1 MSRFSPHS
9 SFLGRAAAALLL
21 AGSLS
26 ACGDDLEL
34 PPDETENPDPQ
45 EPGNPDENQPTDG
58 SHVKHVANDDGS
70 YTTTVNATSSADWI
84 GLDLDKGAQVSAS
97 DDTVWDLAF
106 NRFNV
111 RTRGGVS
118 GTGNVAVA
126 VLTETDFAAVTQAPA
141 DGYVADS
148 EDGPDR
154 GEDPDSAFQQGDG
167 WYAYDMTTH
176 ALTARRNVYVVR
188 SDAGDYFKVA
198 MQSYYDDAGT
208 PGMLSFRWAKVPGPA
223 SSGSAVT
230 QPSLY

>member
-1 MSRFSPHS
+1 MSRFPFHS
-9 SFLGRAAAALLL
+9 SFLGRAAATLLL

-45 EPGNPDENQPTDG
+45 AGTHMA
-58 SHVKHVANDDGS
+58 HVDNGDGS
-70 YTTTVNATSSADWI
+70 YTTTVNATSSAEWI
-84 GLDLDKGAQVSAS
+84 GLDLDEGAQVSATE
-97 DDTVWDLAF
+97 DAVWDLAF
-106 NRFNV
+106 MRFNV

-118 GTGNVAVA
+118 GTGDVAVA
-126 VLTETDFAAVTQAPA
+126 VLTETDFEQVTQAPA
-141 DGYVADS
+141 DGYVADA

-154 GEDPDSAFQQGDG
+154 GEDPDSAFQMGDG

-223 SSGSAVT
+223 SGGSAVA
-230 QPSLY
+230 QPSQY